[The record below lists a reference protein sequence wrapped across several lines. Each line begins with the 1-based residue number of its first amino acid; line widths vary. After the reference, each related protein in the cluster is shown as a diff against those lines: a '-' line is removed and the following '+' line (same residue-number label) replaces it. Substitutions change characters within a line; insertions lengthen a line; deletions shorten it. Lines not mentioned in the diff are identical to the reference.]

1 MASNANFTLQKL
13 TDIPE
18 KQKFSKKN
26 DYCANYDY
34 RCSEEGGGEFDTDE
48 DSGSE
53 FEENGARKE
62 ESRKVRDNSPIRRAE
77 LER

>member
-1 MASNANFTLQKL
+1 MATDANFTLQKL
-13 TDIPE
+13 TDMPE
-18 KQKFSKKN
+18 KQKNSKKK

-34 RCSEEGGGEFDTDE
+34 RCSEEGGEFDTEE